1 MDGKLDIEN
10 LRIVLADDTQTKV
23 EPNAIDWSL
32 TTWEGARRE
41 QLRRWSALSLEEII
55 LAQEEMQQL
64 ADRLSQSGDSSPA
77 VSQGD
82 IKPADASS
90 ALPLP
95 AYSDEVLQPLI
106 VQELSQLLIADE
118 DRVPRNV
125 IDECARRGDAMLDHL
140 DGLLRDEEFWAEDIE
155 QGEWWLRLH
164 AAMILG
170 LIPSERAGLLLA
182 AWMRRI
188 GEINDESLQDWLA
201 AYWPALFRNKPD
213 TVVPQIRALAQE
225 RSLDW
230 YIRAC
235 ALDAA
240 ISMAQPGG
248 EEALSEA
255 LAWTAGIAADESE
268 DWDMRLCAG
277 NRLLDFPRA
286 AYRPLLEALVAED
299 GGPVSLL
306 RKQDVEE
313 AYSTTAQ
320 RPEWERFRDPWEF
333 YSPAAIESRQE
344 RWKEEEARRSEDDL
358 EDDELF
364 AEEPA
369 LPYVRETPKVGR
381 NDPCPCG
388 SGKKYKKCCL
398 RA

>member
-1 MDGKLDIEN
+1 MAMSAAKP
-10 LRIVLADDTQTKV
+10 DTDT
-23 EPNAIDWSL
+23 IDWSL

-55 LAQEEMQQL
+55 LAQQEMQQL
-64 ADRLSQSGDSSPA
+64 ADRLSQPGDSSPA
-77 VSQGD
+77 VTQGD

-95 AYSDEVLQPLI
+95 AYSDEVLQPLS
-106 VQELSQLLIADE
+106 VQGLSELLIANE
-118 DRVPRNV
+118 DGVPRNL
-125 IDECARRGDAMLDHL
+125 IDECARRGDAMLHHL

-170 LIPSERAGLLLA
+170 LIPGERAGLLLA
-182 AWMRRI
+182 AWMRRV

-201 AYWPALFRNKPD
+201 AYWPALFRNKPGA
-213 TVVPQIRALAQE
+213 VLPQIRALAQE

-240 ISMAQPGG
+240 VSMAQSGG
-248 EEALSEA
+248 EEALLEA

-320 RPEWERFRDPWEF
+320 RPAWERFRDPWEF
-333 YSPAAIESRQE
+333 YSPAVIESRQE
-344 RWKEEEARRSEDDL
+344 RWKEEEARRSGDDL

-364 AEEPA
+364 AEEPV